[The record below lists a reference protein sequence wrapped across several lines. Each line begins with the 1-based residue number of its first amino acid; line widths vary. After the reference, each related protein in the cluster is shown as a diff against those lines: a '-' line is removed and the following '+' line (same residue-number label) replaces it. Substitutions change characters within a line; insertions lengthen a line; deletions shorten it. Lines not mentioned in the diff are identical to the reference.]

1 MTDPISDMLTR
12 IRNALLVKKP
22 EVVVPYSRLKAALAD
37 ILVRES
43 YVESV
48 SEVQAP
54 YRSLKLKLSYQ
65 GSQPAIRNL
74 KRIST
79 PGRRTYAKAPEL
91 PRVLSGL
98 GIAIIS
104 TSQGLMTNR
113 EAKAKRLGGEVIC
126 EIY

>member
-12 IRNALLVKKP
+12 IRNAILVKKT

-37 ILVRES
+37 ILVRER

-48 SEVQAP
+48 AEVQAP
-54 YRSLKLKLSYQ
+54 YRSLRLKLSYQ
-65 GSQPAIRNL
+65 GSQSAIRNL

-113 EAKAKRLGGEVIC
+113 DARAKRLGGEVIC

>member
-12 IRNALLVKKP
+12 IRNAILVKKP
-22 EVVVPYSRLKAALAD
+22 EVVVPYSRLKANLAQ
-37 ILVRES
+37 ILVHEG
-43 YVESV
+43 YLESV
-48 SEVQAP
+48 SEVEAP
-54 YRSLKLKLSYQ
+54 FRSLKLKLSYQ
-65 GSQPAIRNL
+65 AGQSAIRNL
-74 KRIST
+74 KRVST

-113 EAKAKRLGGEVIC
+113 DARAKKLGGEVIC

>member
-1 MTDPISDMLTR
+1 
-12 IRNALLVKKP
+12 VKKP

-37 ILVRES
+37 ILVREH

-48 SEVQAP
+48 AEVQAP

-65 GSQPAIRNL
+65 GTQPAIRNL

-104 TSQGLMTNR
+104 TSQGLMTNH
-113 EAKAKRLGGEVIC
+113 EARQKRLGGEVIC